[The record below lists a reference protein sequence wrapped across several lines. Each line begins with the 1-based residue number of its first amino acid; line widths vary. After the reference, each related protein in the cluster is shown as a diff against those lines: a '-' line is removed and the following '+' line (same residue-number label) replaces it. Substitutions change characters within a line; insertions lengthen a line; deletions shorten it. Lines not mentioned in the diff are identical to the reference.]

1 MNKKGF
7 IGVAGAIL
15 LLANIGNSV
24 NASSQVALTHNAYV
38 YDQNGHRVGRS
49 VLKKNQN
56 VTIVKTKKINGKQ
69 YAQIGKNRYIK
80 RSNYQA
86 VAEFKPKAGQ
96 TGVVLAKNAYIYDE
110 AGNTNKDKLLKG
122 TSHQVYQVKWIKG
135 KIYYMIGTNQWIKG
149 ANVGS
154 LLGMPIYPENTK
166 SESLNTNSTPTSK
179 SSNTNSSSPVVI
191 IQNPTNNA
199 GTSNNN
205 GSSSNNHSSDS
216 GATDKPSGNM
226 DHSDNPSKPK
236 HDYYGLTH
244 VVPVYDETGQHIPGA
259 FGFAGNTIDKSK
271 TAEINGEKFY
281 KVHYDYGRVVS
292 WQDDIDDNNNLG
304 YISES
309 SLENNYQLP
318 TPATRDKLLQLNDY
332 IRNLK
337 VPKLKG
343 SSPEKRNAYGKA
355 YGNLRAVADSIYST
369 ENDIANGKKSLDD
382 AINQLD
388 GVQIDVKFGEKLTPE
403 KKTEI
408 EQQINRALGVSDTE
422 LSSYTVDNNLTIS
435 CTEHGRLYTMDVYS
449 LNQYVDLGYR

>member
-7 IGVAGAIL
+7 IGVAGTIL

-56 VTIVKTKKINGKQ
+56 VTIVKTKKIKGKQ

-80 RSNYQA
+80 KANYQA
-86 VAEFKPKAGQ
+86 TAGFKPKAGQ

-135 KIYYMIGTNQWIKG
+135 KIYYMIGANQWIKG
-149 ANVGS
+149 SNVAS

-166 SESLNTNSTPTSK
+166 SESLNTNSTPTSN

-205 GSSSNNHSSDS
+205 GSSNNHSSDS
-216 GATDKPSGNM
+216 EPIDKPSGNI
-226 DHSDNPSKPK
+226 DHSNNPSETK
-236 HDYYGLTH
+236 HDFYKLTH

-259 FGFAGNTIDKSK
+259 FGAAGNTIDKSSTK
-271 TAEINGEKFY
+271 VINGATYY
-281 KVHYDYGRVVS
+281 KVYYSLYNNINYSDYDLPS
-292 WQDDIDDNNNLG
+292 NNVG
-304 YISES
+304 YISEA
-309 SLENNYQLP
+309 SLKDDYKLP
-318 TPATRDKLLQLNDY
+318 TPVTRDDLLGFQKYLKDLKVSRLSGATDEKRYAYDDAWSRAKAVASTVYSTSDDIDKAKKLLQDAIDQLDGFD
-332 IRNLK
+332 ITITLGE
-337 VPKLKG
+337 KL
-343 SSPEKRNAYGKA
+343 SPEKISEIKQVINRTYRTTDAK
-355 YGNLRAVADSIYST
+355 LSSDIVDHDFSVSYSS
-369 ENDIANGKKSLDD
+369 NGKLHII
-382 AINQLD
+382 A
-388 GVQIDVKFGEKLTPE
+388 VY
-403 KKTEI
+403 
-408 EQQINRALGVSDTE
+408 E
-422 LSSYTVDNNLTIS
+422 LSMFGIKVNY
-435 CTEHGRLYTMDVYS
+435 
-449 LNQYVDLGYR
+449 